1 MNEEPTNVNDGSETK
16 PFVPPTGSGLYKRTG
31 LQPPSLP
38 VKGLKESA
46 SSHADEP
53 PLGPDPGLREL
64 FDALLR
70 SPQHLA
76 EGFETTN
83 FTNVFLKLLG
93 IAMVSLL
100 TFGFVLGCFSRN
112 DQLWAAPVKVLGGML
127 FAALICFPSL
137 YVFSTLA
144 RARFSPKSMLL
155 SLTGAVA
162 LGGML
167 LLGLAPALWIFVES
181 TSSFGFMGFLCV
193 LAWVVSLFF
202 ALRFIKSCTRS
213 AGAVSHGP
221 VLVWSILFVLVTLQL
236 STTLRPLLGE
246 SEQFLQLG
254 EKRFFLEHWTLTAG
268 MQLKSDQV
276 EKPEATINNER
287 GRGEYDTENQ

>member
-1 MNEEPTNVNDGSETK
+1 MNDGNEAK
-16 PFVPPTGSGLYKRTG
+16 PFVPPTGSGFYKKTG

-38 VKGLKESA
+38 VQGLTGSA
-46 SSHADEP
+46 SGNVEEP
-53 PLGPDPGLREL
+53 PLGPNPGLREL

-83 FTNVFLKLLG
+83 FKNVFFKLLG
-93 IAMVSLL
+93 IAIVSLL

-144 RARFSPKSMLL
+144 GARFSPKSMLL

-193 LAWVVSLFF
+193 LSWVVSLFF
-202 ALRFIKSCTRS
+202 ALGFIKSCTRS

-221 VLVWSILFVLVTLQL
+221 VLVWSMLFVLVTLQL

-268 MQLKSDQV
+268 MRVESDQTTTQD
-276 EKPEATINNER
+276 ARRNDER
-287 GRGEYDTENQ
+287 GRESYDTENE